1 MPALE
6 LIDPHQSLS
15 QQLGDALRYPLR
27 PAALPGLVGF
37 TLAHFLSWLP
47 LIGWLVELIVWAATF
62 LYALECLRHSADGF
76 AQPPEFAEP
85 GLGGWALVA
94 ILIWSSLLALAVQL
108 NLGSGA
114 WLVGLL
120 MAVTLP
126 AIAMSLAMDGSIA
139 HALNP
144 LTWLQIMSR
153 FGAVYLLLIGVQ
165 WLVALVVSLAQ
176 SGVVQMLPSAL
187 ALPLFYG
194 ASIYATLFN
203 FRLMGLLIHQRHAQ
217 FGLQPKAHQL
227 ATQTGQDDDQ
237 RLLDDVQA
245 IADEE
250 PRAALDL
257 LVPRLRD
264 RAAPDAL
271 HRAYRQLL
279 QQQGL
284 HDALLVHGQIW
295 SAALIAQGQARRA
308 LGIVQECVTQDT
320 GFVPDDP
327 RTCGEL
333 ADLAF
338 RLGMHRLALHLC
350 RGYLTHWPRDPQT
363 PHYGLLATRLLA
375 DQPEHLAEAGQL
387 LDKLI
392 VEWPDHPLRSQI
404 VQQKRRLAGT
414 A

>member
-1 MPALE
+1 MPAVE

-176 SGVVQMLPSAL
+176 SGVVQMLPSVL
-187 ALPLFYG
+187 SLPLFYG

-257 LVPRLRD
+257 LVD
-264 RAAPDAL
+264 RKS
-271 HRAYRQLL
+271 
-279 QQQGL
+279 
-284 HDALLVHGQIW
+284 V
-295 SAALIAQGQARRA
+295 
-308 LGIVQECVTQDT
+308 V
-320 GFVPDDP
+320 
-327 RTCGEL
+327 
-333 ADLAF
+333 
-338 RLGMHRLALHLC
+338 
-350 RGYLTHWPRDPQT
+350 
-363 PHYGLLATRLLA
+363 
-375 DQPEHLAEAGQL
+375 
-387 LDKLI
+387 
-392 VEWPDHPLRSQI
+392 
-404 VQQKRRLAGT
+404 
-414 A
+414 